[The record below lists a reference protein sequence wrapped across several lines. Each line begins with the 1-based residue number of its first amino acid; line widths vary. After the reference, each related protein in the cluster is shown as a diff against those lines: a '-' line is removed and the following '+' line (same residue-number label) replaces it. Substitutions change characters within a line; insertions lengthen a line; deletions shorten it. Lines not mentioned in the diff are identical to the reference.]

1 MEANGKQTNR
11 VDVWINVAVPA
22 EGDPGEHVVA
32 SLKDTGIKLS
42 SDLHMEQQG
51 APEGYRYLVFMGH
64 APEDALSKTIPGVTL
79 SRIEKSDEQRER
91 ESKASAPD
99 RVFWGDFDLEG
110 YHFNAEY
117 GDNQQGHPHWFLT
130 VSDQKGGARRCL
142 EIPMVYTPTF
152 GPDVDDV
159 ATLNE
164 KVENVIKELGLEG

>member
-1 MEANGKQTNR
+1 MEANGKQADR
-11 VDVWINVAVPA
+11 VDVWVSVAVPT
-22 EGDPGEHVVA
+22 EGDLGEHVVA
-32 SLKDTGIKLS
+32 LLKDTGIKLS

-51 APEGYRYLVFMGH
+51 APEGYRFLVFMGH
-64 APEDALSKTIPGVTL
+64 APEDALSKKIPGVTL
-79 SRIEKSDEQRER
+79 SRIEKSEAQLAR

-117 GDNQQGHPHWFLT
+117 GNNKHGYPNWFLT
-130 VSDQKGGARRCL
+130 VSGQKGSAKRCF

-164 KVENVIKELGLEG
+164 KVEAVIKELDLEG

>member
-1 MEANGKQTNR
+1 MEANGKQSDQ
-11 VDVWINVAVPA
+11 VEVWINVAVPT
-22 EGDPGEHVVA
+22 EGDLAAHVA
-32 SLKDTGIKLS
+32 ALLKDTGIKLS

-64 APEDALSKTIPGVTL
+64 APEDALAKKIPGVTL

-91 ESKASAPD
+91 ESKASTPD

-117 GDNQQGHPHWFLT
+117 GDNKQGHPNWFLT
-130 VSDQKGGARRCL
+130 VSDQKGSATRCF

-152 GPDVDDV
+152 GPDVGDV

-164 KVENVIKELGLEG
+164 KVEAVIKELEG